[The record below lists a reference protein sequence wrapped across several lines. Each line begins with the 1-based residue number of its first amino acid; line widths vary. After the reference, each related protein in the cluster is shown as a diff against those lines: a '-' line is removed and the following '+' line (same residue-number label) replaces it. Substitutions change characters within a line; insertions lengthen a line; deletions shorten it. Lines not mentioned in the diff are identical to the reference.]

1 MLLRRWAF
9 EPNRIFWQ
17 CSGGAICLSL
27 LQTGQSVRWSRRLD
41 LSWTRC
47 CLLWSDKKG
56 RKQLP
61 PLMISWAV
69 GAFCCPKIECPVLH
83 FIKRNDHGTE
93 YLGRFKYLFWP
104 IKIGTDRALTIASV
118 LLLSQYRSGD
128 SWRRLPC
135 HLTTI
140 SARSNTE
147 GPANISESDLT
158 YPMHKASI
166 FALSSGYW
174 DLRNFLFAAGYSD
187 SV

>member
-83 FIKRNDHGTE
+83 FIKSNDHRTE
-93 YLGRFKYLFWP
+93 YLGRFKYLFWT
-104 IKIGTDRALTIASV
+104 IKNGTDRALTDTSV
-118 LLLSQYRSGD
+118 SLLFQYRCGGSWRCSPYRPDHYLRQQQHRRSSLYQWGSTKYILSQ
-128 SWRRLPC
+128 
-135 HLTTI
+135 
-140 SARSNTE
+140 
-147 GPANISESDLT
+147 
-158 YPMHKASI
+158 KQAS
-166 FALSSGYW
+166 L
-174 DLRNFLFAAGYSD
+174 
-187 SV
+187 

>member
-83 FIKRNDHGTE
+83 FIKSNDHGTE

-104 IKIGTDRALTIASV
+104 IKNGTDRALTITSV
-118 LLLSQYRSGD
+118 LLLFQYRCGG
-128 SWRRLPC
+128 SWKNSPLFSWP
-135 HLTTI
+135 L
-140 SARSNTE
+140 SP
-147 GPANISESDLT
+147 PAATPKVQPILVNRTWPIPWVIPPET
-158 YPMHKASI
+158 KGMRK
-166 FALSSGYW
+166 
-174 DLRNFLFAAGYSD
+174 
-187 SV
+187 

>member
-1 MLLRRWAF
+1 V
-9 EPNRIFWQ
+9 FW
-17 CSGGAICLSL
+17 GGAICLSL

-83 FIKRNDHGTE
+83 FIKSNDHGTE

-118 LLLSQYRSGD
+118 LLLFQYRCGG
-128 SWRRLPC
+128 SWRCSPYRPDHYLRQQQ
-135 HLTTI
+135 HRRSSLYQRGSTKYI
-140 SARSNTE
+140 SSQ
-147 GPANISESDLT
+147 
-158 YPMHKASI
+158 KQAS
-166 FALSSGYW
+166 L
-174 DLRNFLFAAGYSD
+174 
-187 SV
+187 